1 MKRTKT
7 SVKYFEI
14 IIGIIFIV
22 VVTLFGYFFMENG
35 GMGIEESPYLSSAN
49 NNLESQDQ
57 NQTQFNDSE
66 NVLKVHFVDVGQGDS
81 EIVELNGHYML
92 IDAGPNSSEG
102 SLLEYINKL
111 GIKKFDYVIGTHAHE
126 DHIGGMDKI
135 VKNYDIDKF
144 LFPKQT
150 ATIKTFESFVTELN
164 KKNLKLYAPSVG
176 ETFEFG
182 DAKFTVFAPNS
193 LEYDSA
199 NNYSIVIKLEY
210 KNNSV
215 LFTGDAE
222 KLSENEMLEN
232 KSINLKSDVIKIGHH
247 GSSTS
252 SSLKFLNEVNP
263 KYAVISLGKDNDYGH
278 PHKSTILRLKSLN
291 IPVYRTDEV
300 STIVM
305 ESDGNNIK
313 FDKEKCSY
321 NYPSSSK
328 E

>member
-22 VVTLFGYFFMENG
+22 VATLFGYFFMENG
-35 GMGIEESPYLSSAN
+35 GIGIEESPYLSSAN

-57 NQTQFNDSE
+57 NQTQFNDNE

-92 IDAGPNSSEG
+92 IDAGPNSSED

-150 ATIKTFESFVTELN
+150 ATTKTFESFVTELN

>member
-1 MKRTKT
+1 M
-7 SVKYFEI
+7 
-14 IIGIIFIV
+14 
-22 VVTLFGYFFMENG
+22 
-35 GMGIEESPYLSSAN
+35 
-49 NNLESQDQ
+49 
-57 NQTQFNDSE
+57 
-66 NVLKVHFVDVGQGDS
+66 
-81 EIVELNGHYML
+81 
-92 IDAGPNSSEG
+92 
-102 SLLEYINKL
+102 
-111 GIKKFDYVIGTHAHE
+111 
-126 DHIGGMDKI
+126 
-135 VKNYDIDKF
+135 
-144 LFPKQT
+144 
-150 ATIKTFESFVTELN
+150 
-164 KKNLKLYAPSVG
+164 
-176 ETFEFG
+176 
-182 DAKFTVFAPNS
+182 
-193 LEYDSA
+193 EYDSA

-278 PHKSTILRLKSLN
+278 PHKVTILRLKSLN

>member
-22 VVTLFGYFFMENG
+22 AATLFGYFFMENG

-57 NQTQFNDSE
+57 NQTQFNDNE

-144 LFPKQT
+144 LFPKQI
-150 ATIKTFESFVTELN
+150 ATTKTFESFVIELN

-278 PHKSTILRLKSLN
+278 PHKVTILRLKSLN